1 MTTPSRS
8 SSLLSSP
15 SPSSPSL
22 GSPSPSASRASS
34 GGLTHPGH
42 SRRSL
47 AHLSHNDLYAK
58 TIVLSLHPPQLPLL
72 LPSRAL
78 YLPN

>member
-8 SSLLSSP
+8 SSLGPYPSP
-15 SPSSPSL
+15 SPSL
-22 GSPSPSASRASS
+22 GAPSPSASRASS

-47 AHLSHNDLYAK
+47 AHLSHSDRYAN
-58 TIVLSLHPPQLPLL
+58 TTVLSLHSPQLPLL
-72 LPSRAL
+72 LGALAL